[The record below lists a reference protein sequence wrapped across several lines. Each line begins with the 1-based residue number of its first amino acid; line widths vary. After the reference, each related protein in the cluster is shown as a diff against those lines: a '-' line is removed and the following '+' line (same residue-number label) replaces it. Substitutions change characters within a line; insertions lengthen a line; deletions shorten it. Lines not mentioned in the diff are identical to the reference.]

1 MLKIRTVV
9 RRLLSVV
16 AYAAAGVVILLAI
29 LLGMF
34 RLFLPRLPEY
44 QEDIKGWANAAIGL
58 EVEFTD
64 MNARWRLTGP
74 ELNFFSAELSVPDTD
89 EPIIRAGEVTVGVG
103 LLRLLVD
110 RTLVVDRLL
119 VSDTTLSFE
128 RTEDN
133 QLLVQGMPTDEL
145 AAFLPQSSAAGDVVF
160 VGEDIEVHYR
170 DPGSE
175 ATLGFDVALVEATRR
190 DQRLSVEASL
200 DLDEGFG
207 SRLDV
212 ALDQRVVA
220 TDEDP
225 VWDLFLEGRSL
236 GLARW
241 ATLLPPS
248 VAPVTAGTADLSLW
262 LQWSDGSV
270 AKATANLL
278 VEGMTVA
285 EADRGAPVEIEG
297 RLEFSRFGEGM
308 LLSADNFRLRT
319 VDGDW
324 PRSSFQVRLDRNS
337 TDAELR
343 ALEAQAT
350 YLKVADL
357 GYFSA
362 WWPAQARELLAR
374 YRPTGVVRELSV
386 DLADLGTDDISFD
399 VSGLLED
406 AGISAADALPGIRN
420 FTGSVRANDSGGRID
435 SISKNLLVQLPRYVS
450 ETIGFDDANGTLIWR
465 RSGSSLTILSDRL
478 ELRNA
483 DLDSQSSV
491 QVTIAGE
498 GEPPIVDLESSW
510 SVVDI
515 AAAKRFL
522 PQPIISPP
530 LYQWLNSALVAGRLV
545 DGRTRLQGPLDKFP
559 FDGGEG
565 EFRIAAT
572 LEDAVMRY
580 ADRWPA
586 AQIRTMDVVLDGMRL
601 YTERNSAVSAGNA
614 TEDARVEIADLREPV
629 LTIDA
634 FSTGSLETIR
644 QFVLRSPIVTLFG
657 NQLERTSVGGD
668 ASFNLLLSYP
678 IKAREDYDFSTRIQ
692 VSGGTLALD
701 GFAPPL
707 SELYGIVSISREDLS
722 SESLFGRFL
731 DEPVTLSLSRDVAAE
746 GGYNVVANV
755 AGQASV
761 TGLIS
766 GLNAPLGDVMTGSG
780 SYTARV
786 RFPQAG
792 TAESLPLK
800 IDINSDLQ
808 GFALNLPAP
817 LSKPAGDTLPLELTI
832 EFPESGLIT
841 SSASMGDAIG
851 WVGEFRRAEQEEL
864 WDFDRGMLTL
874 GDATAERAT
883 LRGLHVVGHVEEL
896 RVDEWLSQT
905 AGEEGAIR
913 VGDRIRAINLSV
925 DDLYAYGQ
933 HYSDHRLSV
942 DRGGNRWFVRA
953 EGDELNGDITIP
965 YDFTGQEA
973 VTVDMQTLVL
983 PGPATDVSP
992 AVPTARDDIDPR
1004 RLPPVSVKVAE
1015 FGIGDRRLG
1024 AIDATFNRVP
1034 EGLRA
1039 ESVIASD
1046 ESFDIEGAAGWVIE
1060 DGVSG
1065 LAHSYVRA
1073 KLESSD
1079 VAKTMDRLSYDAGI
1093 QAGNMELD
1101 VDVRWPGAPRRD
1113 FLNDLEGSLA
1123 VRLGSGQLNEVEP
1136 GAGRVFGLMSVIAL
1150 PRRLSLDFRDVFDK
1164 GFGFDEIRGTFEI
1177 YGGEASTCDL
1187 SLSGP
1192 AAEIVIIGSADLA
1205 NSEYSQT
1212 ALVSA
1217 NVGNTL
1223 PLVGA
1228 VVAGPQVGAALLI
1241 FSQIFKKPLQEVGQA
1256 YYGIDGTFEE
1266 PVVDRVDG
1274 ARFEDASRQAGCLP
1288 EGSADN

>member
-1 MLKIRTVV
+1 MTGVRTVV
-9 RRLLSVV
+9 RRMLSAV

-58 EVEFTD
+58 DVEFTD

-74 ELNFFSAELSVPDTD
+74 ELNFFGAELSLPDTT
-89 EPIIRAGEVTVGVG
+89 EPFIRAGEVTVGVG
-103 LLRLLVD
+103 LLRLLID

-128 RTEDN
+128 RTDEN
-133 QLLVQGMPTDEL
+133 QVLVQGLPTDEL
-145 AAFLPQSSAAGDVVF
+145 AAYLPQSSASGDVVF

-170 DPGSE
+170 DPSAE

-190 DQRLSVEASL
+190 DQRLAVEASL

-212 ALDQRVVA
+212 ALDQRPDA
-220 TDEDP
+220 EGDAEA
-225 VWDLFLEGRSL
+225 WDLFIEGRSL

-241 ATLLPPS
+241 ATLLPAG
-248 VAPVTAGTADLSLW
+248 VAPVTAGTSDLSLW
-262 LQWSDGSV
+262 LQWADGGV

-285 EADRGAPVEIEG
+285 ESERGAPIEIEG
-297 RLEFSRFGEGM
+297 RIEYSRFGDGM
-308 LLSADNFRLRT
+308 LVSADHFRLRT

-324 PRSSFQVRLDRNS
+324 PRSSVQLRLDR
-337 TDAELR
+337 TDENELE
-343 ALEAQAT
+343 AVEAQAS
-350 YLKVADL
+350 YLRVTDL

-362 WWPAQARELLAR
+362 WLPAQAREMLTR
-374 YRPTGVVRELSV
+374 YRPTGAVREVKV
-386 DLADLGTDDISFD
+386 DLAELHTDAVSFD
-399 VSGLLED
+399 VSGLFED
-406 AGISAADALPGIRN
+406 AGIGAVDALPGVRN

-435 SISKNLLVQLPRYVS
+435 SISQNLRLQIPRYVS
-450 ETIGFDDANGTLIWR
+450 ETIGFDDASGTLIWR
-465 RSGSSLTILSDRL
+465 RSGDSLTILSDRL
-478 ELRNA
+478 ELSNA
-483 DLDSQSSV
+483 DVTSQSSV
-491 QVTIAGE
+491 QITIAGE
-498 GEPPIVDLESSW
+498 GESPIVDFESTW
-510 SVVDI
+510 RVADI

-522 PQPIISPP
+522 PQPVISPP
-530 LYQWLNSALVAGRLV
+530 LYRWLNSALVSGRLV

-580 ADRWPA
+580 AGSWPVA
-586 AQIRTMDVVLDGMRL
+586 RIRTMDVVLDGMRL

-614 TEDARVEIADLREPV
+614 TEDARVEIADLRDPV

-657 NQLERTSVGGD
+657 DQLERTSVSGD

-701 GFAPPL
+701 GFAPPI
-707 SELYGIVSISREDLS
+707 SELYGIVSISREQLT

-731 DEPVTLSLSRDVAAE
+731 DEPVTLALSRDVTAA
-746 GGYNVVANV
+746 GGYNVVADV
-755 AGQASV
+755 AGQTSAL
-761 TGLIS
+761 GLIS
-766 GLNAPLGDVMTGSG
+766 GLNAPLKDVVAGRG
-780 SYTARV
+780 NYTARV

-792 TAESLPLK
+792 AVDSLPLR
-800 IDINSDLQ
+800 IDVRSDLE

-817 LSKPAGDTLPLELTI
+817 LAKPADDPLPLELTI
-832 EFPESGLIT
+832 EFPESGVIT
-841 SSASMGDAIG
+841 STAAMGDAVG
-851 WVGEFRRAEQEEL
+851 WIGEFRRAEER
-864 WDFDRGMLTL
+864 WDFDRGTL
-874 GDATAERAT
+874 AFGGEAAEQAT
-883 LRGLHVVGHVEEL
+883 LRGLHILGHVEEL
-896 RVDEWLSQT
+896 RVDDWLSRT
-905 AGEEGAIR
+905 AGEAGSGIR
-913 VGDRIRAINLSV
+913 VGDRIRAIDLTV
-925 DDLYAYGQ
+925 DDLHAYGQ
-933 HYSDHRLSV
+933 HYRDHRLTV

-953 EGDELNGDITIP
+953 DGDKLSGDITIP
-965 YDFTGQEA
+965 YDFSGQEPI
-973 VTVDMQTLVL
+973 TVDMQTMVL
-983 PGPATDVSP
+983 PGPATDASP
-992 AVPTARDDIDPR
+992 ALPSASDDLDPR

-1015 FGIGDRRLG
+1015 FGIGERRLG
-1024 AIDATFNRVP
+1024 AVDAEFVRVP

-1039 ESVIASD
+1039 DSVTASD
-1046 ESFDIEGAAGWVIE
+1046 ESFEITGSAGWVV
-1060 DGVSG
+1060 DDTAGGVP
-1065 LAHSYVRA
+1065 HSYVKA
-1073 KLESSD
+1073 KLESTN
-1079 VAKTMDRLSYDAGI
+1079 VEQTMDRLSYDAGI
-1093 QAGNMELD
+1093 EAGDMQLD
-1101 VDVRWPGAPRRD
+1101 VDVRWSGAPRRD

-1123 VRLGSGQLNEVEP
+1123 VRLGSGQLNEIEP
-1136 GAGRVFGLMSVIAL
+1136 GAGRVFGLMSVVAL

-1164 GFGFDEIRGTFEI
+1164 GFGFDEIRGTFDI
-1177 YGGEASTCDL
+1177 VRGEASTCDL

-1205 NSEYSQT
+1205 NSEYNQT

-1256 YYGIDGTFEE
+1256 YYGIDGTFEDPAVE
-1266 PVVDRVDG
+1266 VVDG
-1274 ARFEDASRQAGCLP
+1274 TRFESASRLAGCLP
-1288 EGSADN
+1288 ASAANN

>member
-1 MLKIRTVV
+1 M

-16 AYAAAGVVILLAI
+16 AYAAAGIVILLAI

-74 ELNFFSAELSVPDTD
+74 ELNFFSAELSLPDTN
-89 EPIIRAGEVTVGVG
+89 EPFIRAGEVTVGVG

-110 RTLVVDRLL
+110 RTLVVDRVL

-128 RTEDN
+128 RTNEN
-133 QLLVQGMPTDEL
+133 QLLVQGLPTDEL

-170 DPGSE
+170 DPSAE

-207 SRLDV
+207 SRLDI
-212 ALDQRVVA
+212 ALDQRGA
-220 TDEDP
+220 AADDDI

-241 ATLLPPS
+241 ATLLPPG
-248 VAPVTAGTADLSLW
+248 VAPATAGTGDLSLW
-262 LQWSDGSV
+262 LQWSGGGV

-297 RLEFSRFGEGM
+297 RVEYSRFGNGI

-324 PRSSFQVRLDRNS
+324 PRSSFQLRLDRDDAN
-337 TDAELR
+337 AELR
-343 ALEAQAT
+343 AVEAQAS
-350 YLKVADL
+350 YLKVTDL

-374 YRPTGVVRELSV
+374 YRPTGAVRELKI
-386 DLADLGTDDISFD
+386 DLADLGTDDVSYD

-406 AGISAADALPGIRN
+406 AGIGAADALPGVRN

-465 RSGSSLTILSDRL
+465 RSGDSLTVLSDRL

-498 GEPPIVDLESSW
+498 GEPPIVDLESTW
-510 SVVDI
+510 RVADI

-522 PQPIISPP
+522 PQPVISPP
-530 LYQWLNSALVAGRLV
+530 LYRWLNSALVAGRLV

-572 LEDAVMRY
+572 LENAVMRY
-580 ADRWPA
+580 ADSWPA
-586 AQIRTMDVVLDGMRL
+586 ARIRTMDVVLDGMRL
-601 YTERNSAVSAGNA
+601 YTERNSAVSAGNV
-614 TEDARVEIADLREPV
+614 TEDARVEIADLRDPV

-657 NQLERTSVGGD
+657 DQLERTSVGGD

-678 IKAREDYDFSTRIQ
+678 IKVREDYDFSTRIQ

-707 SELYGIVSISREDLS
+707 SELYGIVSISREELT

-731 DEPVTLSLSRDVAAE
+731 DEPVTLALSRDVTAE
-746 GGYNVVANV
+746 GGYNVVADV

-761 TGLIS
+761 TGLVS
-766 GLNAPLGDVMTGSG
+766 GLNAPLSDVMTGSG
-780 SYTARV
+780 NYTAHV

-792 TAESLPLK
+792 ATDSLPLK

-817 LSKPAGDTLPLELTI
+817 LSKPADDTLPLELTI
-832 EFPESGLIT
+832 EFPESGVIT
-841 SSASMGDAIG
+841 SSAVMGDAVG
-851 WVGEFRRAEQEEL
+851 WVGEFRRAQER
-864 WDFDRGMLTL
+864 WDFDRGMLSL
-874 GDATAERAT
+874 GGATAERAT

-905 AGEEGAIR
+905 AGEAGAVR

-925 DDLYAYGQ
+925 DDLRAYGQ
-933 HYSDHRLSV
+933 HYSDHRLTV
-942 DRGGNRWFVRA
+942 DRGGNRWFVHA
-953 EGDELNGDITIP
+953 EGDKLNGDITIP
-965 YDFTGQEA
+965 YDFSGQEP
-973 VTVDMQTLVL
+973 VTVDMQTMVL
-983 PGPATDVSP
+983 PGPATDESP
-992 AVPTARDDIDPR
+992 ALPTSPDGLDPR
-1004 RLPPVSVKVAE
+1004 RMPPVSVKVAE
-1015 FGIGDRRLG
+1015 FGIGERRLG
-1024 AIDATFNRVP
+1024 AIDAEFIRVP

-1039 ESVIASD
+1039 ESVIARD
-1046 ESFDIEGAAGWVIE
+1046 ESFEIAGSAGWVVE

-1065 LAHSYVRA
+1065 VPHSYVKA
-1073 KLESSD
+1073 KLESND
-1079 VAKTMDRLSYDAGI
+1079 VEKTMDRLSYDAGI
-1093 QAGNMELD
+1093 EAGDMQLD

-1113 FLNDLEGSLA
+1113 FLNDLEGSLS
-1123 VRLGSGQLNEVEP
+1123 VRLGSGQLNEIEP
-1136 GAGRVFGLMSVIAL
+1136 GAGRVFGLMSVVAL

-1177 YGGEASTCDL
+1177 DRGEASTCDL

-1192 AAEIVIIGSADLA
+1192 AAEIVIIGSADIA
-1205 NSEYSQT
+1205 NSEYNQT

-1223 PLVGA
+1223 PLVA
-1228 VVAGPQVGAALLI
+1228 TVVAGPQVGAALLI

-1256 YYGIDGTFEE
+1256 YYGIDGSFEE
-1266 PVVDRVDG
+1266 PLVERVDG
-1274 ARFEDASRQAGCLP
+1274 TRFENASRQAGCLP
-1288 EGSADN
+1288 EGTADN